1 MIVLE
6 LKMKDG
12 TPVNL
17 DGVQCDI
24 FYSHKG
30 VSMPM
35 AMPWKI
41 HNGNIISIDDST
53 IGFDESRIKVGL

>member
-1 MIVLE
+1 
-6 LKMKDG
+6 
-12 TPVNL
+12 
-17 DGVQCDI
+17 
-24 FYSHKG
+24 
-30 VSMPM
+30 MPM